1 MLRPRSDLGVLADH
15 VEPEDG
21 RPGALLLAGVGDDD
35 HREGGGLRT
44 TTAIKLERTRWF
56 FRQENSG
63 RKPHLQRDGQVFILE
78 DRVKADDVKLLHDT
92 ERNLSNKHTHT
103 HTDHYFKDPGDQLD
117 SNKR

>member
-44 TTAIKLERTRWF
+44 ITALKLETTRWF
-56 FRQENSG
+56 FRQGKRREKAAPAAGWSG
-63 RKPHLQRDGQVFILE
+63 LYTGRPCQSR
-78 DRVKADDVKLLHDT
+78 
-92 ERNLSNKHTHT
+92 
-103 HTDHYFKDPGDQLD
+103 
-117 SNKR
+117 